1 MLFNSIEF
9 IFFLPLVYTLYWF
22 VTNKNL
28 KNQNLLIV
36 IASYIFYGWW
46 DWRFLSLIIFSTVS
60 DYSVGYLL
68 SKTDTKT
75 KRKFLLWVSLLT
87 NLGIL
92 GFFKYY
98 NFFLDSLYELMP
110 IFKTTLGF
118 NTIEII
124 LPVGI
129 SFYTFQT
136 LSYTIDV
143 YKQKMKPTKDFIAF
157 AAFVSFFPQLVAGP
171 IERAS
176 HLLPQI
182 LKKRT
187 FNYEQSIQGVRLIL
201 WGLIKKIVIAD
212 SLALSINEIFLNFS
226 LYSPLVLIIGA
237 VFFSFQIYCDF
248 SGYSDIA
255 RGLSKLLGIELM
267 VNFDFPYFS
276 RSIGEFWRKW
286 HISLST
292 WFRDYIYIP
301 IGGSRDTTSKSIRNI
316 FIIFL
321 VSGFWHGA
329 NWTFIVWGGIHA
341 LLFIPSFITK
351 TNRKHTDE
359 LPKTKYI
366 VPSFRDFILI
376 LRTFLIVAV
385 TWIFFRA
392 SSVEHAFDFI
402 KHMIDWNL
410 DMNFLVYNPYD
421 NQPLFKEYI
430 YLLGFIIIEY
440 LIVSKVINLF
450 SKNVRKGIIID
461 SFMII
466 IIILNSPVSSNLSFI
481 YFQF

>member
-187 FNYEQSIQGVRLIL
+187 FNYEQSIHGVRLIL

-212 SLALSINEIFLNFS
+212 SLALSVNEIFLNFS

>member
-182 LKKRT
+182 LKERT

-212 SLALSINEIFLNFS
+212 SLALSVNEIFLNFS

>member
-212 SLALSINEIFLNFS
+212 SLALSVNEIFLNFS

>member
-212 SLALSINEIFLNFS
+212 SLALSVNEIFLNFS

-329 NWTFIVWGGIHA
+329 NLTFIVWGGIHA

>member
-1 MLFNSIEF
+1 M
-9 IFFLPLVYTLYWF
+9 
-22 VTNKNL
+22 
-28 KNQNLLIV
+28 
-36 IASYIFYGWW
+36 
-46 DWRFLSLIIFSTVS
+46 
-60 DYSVGYLL
+60 
-68 SKTDTKT
+68 
-75 KRKFLLWVSLLT
+75 
-87 NLGIL
+87 
-92 GFFKYY
+92 
-98 NFFLDSLYELMP
+98 
-110 IFKTTLGF
+110 
-118 NTIEII
+118 
-124 LPVGI
+124 
-129 SFYTFQT
+129 
-136 LSYTIDV
+136 
-143 YKQKMKPTKDFIAF
+143 
-157 AAFVSFFPQLVAGP
+157 
-171 IERAS
+171 
-176 HLLPQI
+176 
-182 LKKRT
+182 
-187 FNYEQSIQGVRLIL
+187 
-201 WGLIKKIVIAD
+201 
-212 SLALSINEIFLNFS
+212 
-226 LYSPLVLIIGA
+226 VLIIGA